1 MKLEP
6 VTVRVKAGPPCS
18 ALLGEREERAGTGL
32 RAVMVKAT
40 AAEVPPPGVGVNT
53 VIGAEPAVVRSLGG
67 MLAVSWVALT
77 KVVVR
82 VPPFHCTTE
91 AGTKPLPVTA
101 RVKAGPPCSALLGE
115 SDPSAGTGL
124 RDVMMKAT
132 AAEVP
137 PPGVVVYTVTG
148 AEPAVVRSLAGMLAV
163 SWVALTKVVV
173 RVLPFHRTTEAG
185 MKLEPVTVR
194 VTGPPPCSAL
204 LGESDPSVGTGLRA
218 VMVKATAAEVP
229 PPGVMVYTVTRA
241 KPAVVRSLA
250 GMLAVS

>member
-53 VIGAEPAVVRSLGG
+53 VIGAEPAVVRSLAGI
-67 MLAVSWVALT
+67 LAVSWVALT
-77 KVVVR
+77 KLVVR
-82 VPPFHCTTE
+82 VPPFHRTTE

-115 SDPSAGTGL
+115 SEESAGTGL
-124 RDVMMKAT
+124 TAVMVKAT

-137 PPGVVVYTVTG
+137 PPGVGVNTVTGAVPAVVRSLPGMLVVSWVALTKVVVRMPPFHCTTEAGTKPLPVTVRVKAGPPCSALLGESEERAGTGFTAVMVKATAAEVPPPGVGVNTVTG

-163 SWVALTKVVV
+163 S
-173 RVLPFHRTTEAG
+173 
-185 MKLEPVTVR
+185 
-194 VTGPPPCSAL
+194 
-204 LGESDPSVGTGLRA
+204 
-218 VMVKATAAEVP
+218 
-229 PPGVMVYTVTRA
+229 
-241 KPAVVRSLA
+241 
-250 GMLAVS
+250 